1 MGRGHIFIMAR
12 TDEIKLVLFRTW
24 IMDECSG
31 QLIPLLLFSHFL
43 TQAALVSFKLP
54 LVPHHKFSKALFL
67 KEKYIIYAY
76 EFLLIAKL
84 ACHLSFKDFKHLL
97 IHTV

>member
-1 MGRGHIFIMAR
+1 
-12 TDEIKLVLFRTW
+12 
-24 IMDECSG
+24 
-31 QLIPLLLFSHFL
+31 
-43 TQAALVSFKLP
+43 
-54 LVPHHKFSKALFL
+54 VPHHKFSKALFL
-67 KEKYIIYAY
+67 KEKYIIYVY